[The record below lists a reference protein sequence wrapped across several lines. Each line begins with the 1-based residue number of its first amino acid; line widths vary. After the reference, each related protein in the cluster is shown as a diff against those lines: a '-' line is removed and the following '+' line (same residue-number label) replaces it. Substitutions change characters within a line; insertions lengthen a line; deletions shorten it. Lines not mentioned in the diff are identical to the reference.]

1 MLSCFSHSFP
11 PVQHYSW
18 YRKSQGEEQDELV
31 SEHQNHTVYSNQSGV
46 YYCIA
51 KNVVDQSLS
60 DPVHLFEPTGNY
72 LDILKFLVPALLVL
86 MIIILIVIVLRLRR
100 KKSIQQGTTNAK
112 SPSGFSEQLS
122 RPDAP
127 EHQPLPDST
136 YDHTHSTHCP
146 HPGQG
151 SSCGTE
157 SDMDCCSCYSQS
169 IHLCSISSDM
179 NSTMKVCPVIYKS
192 HSLYLPF
199 IFHRPPTDINLV
211 YSILNLPQVAPQ
223 QNPTR
228 RQAGNTK
235 EDSVN
240 YAPLNFKNNLK
251 KKQRKV
257 EEDPVYAKVSKPT
270 RVKKKEPE
278 SLQDYENISDAAS
291 HAPTSPN
298 LFDDHTSE
306 GEVELHYSKV
316 RFTATPRRQTTNRDS
331 SSSEEDESLYSNVRI

>member
-136 YDHTHSTHCP
+136 
-146 HPGQG
+146 
-151 SSCGTE
+151 
-157 SDMDCCSCYSQS
+157 
-169 IHLCSISSDM
+169 
-179 NSTMKVCPVIYKS
+179 
-192 HSLYLPF
+192 
-199 IFHRPPTDINLV
+199 PPTDINLV